1 MKVTGIV
8 AEYNPFHNGH
18 KYQLEFAKEH
28 LSSDYNVVVMSGD
41 WVQRGAP
48 AIYDKYSRA
57 EVALKNGAD
66 MVIELPLIYSIASAE
81 GFAKSAISLLNHT
94 GIVNQL
100 LFGGESTDLKLFSKA
115 SSILA
120 NEPDE
125 FQTTLREKL
134 SQGLSYPLARD
145 YALRSCLTLPEEF
158 LSSPNN
164 ILGLEYCKALLTS
177 DSSITPFVN
186 KRIQNEYHD
195 ISIESNF
202 ASATAIRHVIT
213 KRAIGDE
220 SVSDVPELLSHVMP
234 DESVDQASS
243 LVPIIREDFSLLLNK
258 ALFDNAEYFNF
269 TDCTDDISNKILNN
283 RNSFESW
290 KQFAELLKSKDLT
303 HTRISRVL
311 SHILLNVTDDLYNL
325 GASLDYAPYLRVLG
339 WSKKG
344 SELLPIL
351 KENCD
356 IPIITT
362 VSDAKDNL
370 SPRRMQL
377 LQKDIYAADIY
388 SMVVSNKTGVKHSNE
403 YTRKF
408 DLVGVE

>member
-18 KYQLEFAKEH
+18 KYQLEFAREH

-145 YALRSCLTLPEEF
+145 YALRICLTLPEEF

-202 ASATAIRHVIT
+202 ASAAAIRHVIT

-243 LVPIIREDFSLLLNK
+243 LIPIIREDFSLLLNK
-258 ALFDNAEYFNF
+258 ALFDNTEYFNF

>member
-1 MKVTGIV
+1 M
-8 AEYNPFHNGH
+8 
-18 KYQLEFAKEH
+18 
-28 LSSDYNVVVMSGD
+28 
-41 WVQRGAP
+41 
-48 AIYDKYSRA
+48 
-57 EVALKNGAD
+57 
-66 MVIELPLIYSIASAE
+66 
-81 GFAKSAISLLNHT
+81 
-94 GIVNQL
+94 
-100 LFGGESTDLKLFSKA
+100 
-115 SSILA
+115 
-120 NEPDE
+120 
-125 FQTTLREKL
+125 
-134 SQGLSYPLARD
+134 
-145 YALRSCLTLPEEF
+145 
-158 LSSPNN
+158 
-164 ILGLEYCKALLTS
+164 EYCKALLTS

-258 ALFDNAEYFNF
+258 ALFDNTEYFNF

-344 SELLPIL
+344 SELLPML
-351 KENCD
+351 KESCD

-388 SMVVSNKTGVKHSNE
+388 SMVVSNKTRVKHSNE